1 MSAEAR
7 VAALGLVIPAPVS
20 PLANYVPFVLS
31 GNLLFV
37 SGQVP
42 MRDGQMAWR
51 GKLGGGVTLPEGQ
64 AAARQCLLNLLGH
77 VRAAAGSLDRVTRVV
92 RLGGFVAAVPDFT
105 DLAFVMNGASDLAGE
120 VFGEIG
126 RHARSTVGVPVLPGD
141 AAVEVEG
148 LFEVGQS

>member
-7 VAALGLVIPAPVS
+7 VTALGLTIPAPVA
-20 PLANYVPFVLS
+20 PMANYVPWVRS
-31 GNLLFV
+31 GALLFV

-42 MRDGQMAWR
+42 MLDGRIGWR
-51 GKLGGGVTLPEGQ
+51 GKLGAEMSLEQGQ

-77 VRAAAGSLDRVTRVV
+77 VRVAAGSLDQVRQVV
-92 RLGGFVAAVPDFT
+92 RLGGFVAATPGFT
-105 DLAFVMNGASDLAGE
+105 DLALVMNGASDLAGAI
-120 VFGEIG
+120 FGPIG

-148 LFEVGQS
+148 IFELG